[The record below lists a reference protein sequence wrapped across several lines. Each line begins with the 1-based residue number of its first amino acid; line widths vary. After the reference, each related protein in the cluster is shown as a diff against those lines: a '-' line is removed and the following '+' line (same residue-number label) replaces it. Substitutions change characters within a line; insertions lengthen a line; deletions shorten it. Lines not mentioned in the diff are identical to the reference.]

1 MWEKAG
7 VNISV
12 VNGTLPAAAASQ
24 MRVRLERVDYFLLR
38 FIHSFSI
45 FLR

>member
-12 VNGTLPAAAASQ
+12 VDGTLPAAAAAQ
-24 MRVRLERVDYFLLR
+24 MRVRLESRLFLA
-38 FIHSFSI
+38 
-45 FLR
+45 